1 MLLVFPQVLL
11 EHGESPLE
19 LGLDVVCLP
28 ELFPEPG
35 ELDLVMAGGRD
46 GVGRCGSGVS
56 ARGGSG
62 VSGGGGSRVSGG
74 GQGHGDQ
81 GGGDEGDLHDAD
93 VRP

>member
-46 GVGRCGSGVS
+46 GVGRCRSGVS
-56 ARGGSG
+56 ARGG
-62 VSGGGGSRVSGG
+62 GGVSGG

>member
-1 MLLVFPQVLL
+1 MLLVFSQVLL

-35 ELDLVMAGGRD
+35 ELDLVMAGGR
-46 GVGRCGSGVS
+46 GGVS
-56 ARGGSG
+56 W
-62 VSGGGGSRVSGG
+62 GGGVSGG

>member
-11 EHGESPLE
+11 EHSESPLE
-19 LGLDVVCLP
+19 LGLDVVSLP

-56 ARGGSG
+56 AGSG
-62 VSGGGGSRVSGG
+62 GRVSGG

>member
-35 ELDLVMAGGRD
+35 ELDLVMAGG
-46 GVGRCGSGVS
+46 GGGVS
-56 ARGGSG
+56 WGRG
-62 VSGGGGSRVSGG
+62 VSGG

-81 GGGDEGDLHDAD
+81 GGRDEGDLHDAD